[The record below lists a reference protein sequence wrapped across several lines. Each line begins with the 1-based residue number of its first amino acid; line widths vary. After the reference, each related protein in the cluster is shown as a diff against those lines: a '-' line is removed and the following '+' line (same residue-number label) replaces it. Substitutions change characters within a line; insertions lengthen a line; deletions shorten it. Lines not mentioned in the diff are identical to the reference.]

1 MSISPLTIVIFLA
14 AAIAVKISVLIAIAL
29 AAFRRFDRW
38 PVYGVWYL
46 VGGDGRGVDIA
57 SAGRPPLALIQG
69 LDELLARNVSRMEI
83 TRSGDTI
90 TLRSADGRPFSYGG
104 TVTRVTRSVKGGVQV
119 DATWDRLGDAMKL
132 QSEVSGSAT
141 VIETY
146 SPAGKELD
154 AEFRVSVKASGID
167 EVFVRRFRRSSQGR

>member
-1 MSISPLTIVIFLA
+1 MSISPLTIIIFIA
-14 AAIAVKISVLIAIAL
+14 AAIAVKISALIAIAI

-46 VGGDGRGVDIA
+46 VVGDGRGADIA
-57 SAGRPPLALIQG
+57 NDGRPPLPLVQG
-69 LDELLARNVSRMEI
+69 LDDLLTRNVSRMEI

-104 TVTRVTRSVKGGVQV
+104 TVSRVTRSNGDVQV

-132 QSEVSGSAT
+132 QSEVGGSAK

-146 SPAGKELD
+146 RPAGNELD
-154 AEFRVSVKASGID
+154 AELRVTVPAAGID
-167 EVFVRRFRRSSQGR
+167 EVFVRRFRRSSARR